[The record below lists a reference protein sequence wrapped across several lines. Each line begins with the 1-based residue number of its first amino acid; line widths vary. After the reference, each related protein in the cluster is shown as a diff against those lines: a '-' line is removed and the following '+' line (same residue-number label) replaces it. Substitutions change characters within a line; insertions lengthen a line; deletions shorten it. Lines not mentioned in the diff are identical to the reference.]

1 MRHSTFGRRT
11 GLRVSE
17 LALGT
22 GNFGRRWGDHFPGAE
37 ATVAE
42 AIFERFAEAGGTFI
56 DTSCSYQFGESEEIL
71 GGLLRGRRDKFVV
84 ASKFANGADPDPG
97 VQGTGN
103 GRKAMHVSVEDSLR
117 RLGTDYIDLLWVHF
131 PDTVTPVDEIV
142 RALDDMVRAGK
153 ILHAGFSNFPAW
165 RTSRAV
171 TLAEVR
177 GWTPLV
183 GVQFE
188 YSLAERTAER
198 DVIPMAEAL
207 GLGGALYAP
216 LAGGLLTGKY
226 RDGAKGRLNTAGAPG
241 RGEDSAGRTAVLDA
255 LLVVAGEA
263 GLQPAE
269 LAVAWLRERARRS
282 ATTMV
287 PVIGPR
293 SVAQLESYLKSL
305 EVRLDDAQY
314 GRLEKASAVVG
325 GQPHDV
331 IALHRP
337 NVLGGPGFPFDDPIV
352 PVP

>member
-22 GNFGRRWGDHFPGAE
+22 GNFGTRWGDHFPGAE
-37 ATVAE
+37 PAVAQV
-42 AIFERFAEAGGTFI
+42 IFERFAEAGGTFI

-71 GGLLRGRRDKFVV
+71 GELLKGRRDKFVV
-84 ASKFANGADPDPG
+84 ASKFANGTDADPG
-97 VQGTGN
+97 VHALGN
-103 GRKAMHVSVEDSLR
+103 GRKALHVSVEGSLR
-117 RLGTDYIDLLWVHF
+117 RLGTDYIDMLWVHF
-131 PDTVTPVDEIV
+131 PDTVTPIDEIV
-142 RALDDMVRAGK
+142 RALDDLVRAGK

-198 DVIPMAEAL
+198 DIIPMAEAL
-207 GLGGALYAP
+207 GLGCALYAP

-226 RDGAKGRLNTAGAPG
+226 REGAKGRLNTTAAPG
-241 RGEDSAGRTAVLDA
+241 HAENAAGTNAVLDV
-255 LLVVAGEA
+255 LLNTAAETGF
-263 GLQPAE
+263 QPSE
-269 LAVAWLRERARRS
+269 VAVAWLRERARRS
-282 ATTMV
+282 ATTLV

-293 SVAQLESYLKSL
+293 SVAQIESYLKSL
-305 EVRLDDAQY
+305 EMQLDGAQY
-314 GRLEKASAVVG
+314 SRLEEASAIAG

-331 IALHRP
+331 IALHLP
-337 NVLGGPGFPFDDPIV
+337 NVLGGAGVPFDIPIV